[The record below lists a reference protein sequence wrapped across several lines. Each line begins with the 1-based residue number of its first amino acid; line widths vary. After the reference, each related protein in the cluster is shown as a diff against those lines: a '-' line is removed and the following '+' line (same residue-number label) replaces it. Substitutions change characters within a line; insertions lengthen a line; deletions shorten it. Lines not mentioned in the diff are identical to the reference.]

1 MRRTR
6 AEALALVNWK
16 GVFYE
21 RYVLDDH
28 VTALEGANGAGKT
41 TVMIAAYVV
50 LLPDMTRLRFTN
62 LGESAATGGDK
73 GIYGRLGEPD
83 SPSYAAIDF
92 RLGTGERLLA
102 GVHLDRR
109 SEPTVE
115 LTPFV
120 ATGLAD
126 DVSLQ
131 DVLLDRGEVDA
142 VPDLNRLR
150 ELVALSGGRL
160 KTFSKTGDYFAE
172 LFDRGVT
179 PLRLTGDEER
189 TKLNE
194 MLRTSMVGGIS
205 RALTGGLRE
214 FLLRAET
221 GLADTLKRMRGNL
234 DACRRTRLEVESAQ
248 RMEEEIH
255 GVYEAGQEM
264 FVAAVH
270 ATRERADELHQRV
283 VRARAEL
290 ETGEAREREL
300 ARTLA
305 LKTDEHAQVESALLE
320 TQAALE
326 EASRRLEAVRL
337 AHRIAERIA
346 RRMHERSQVAARFE
360 AARDAERAARDAREL
375 ARARRAR
382 AQEEVEAAS
391 LGLANFQEGL
401 DQAHRRAAAY
411 EQVSRRLEQAQAG
424 LPELDVQ
431 PGTIV
436 ATRQDCERRVAVLD
450 REIVADDRAVATA
463 AQQRADHERVLG
475 ALASLRG
482 KPTPPDGALELA
494 RQALRALRDLE
505 GLANELPQLPAQVE
519 EARVLAARQ
528 SETRRAAA
536 RWVLTD
542 SPLVTA
548 QDVQG
553 AFAGAD
559 VELESTR
566 AALSAQRAGVV
577 SAEGAAAT
585 ARDAIEQLEALLPR
599 WRDARDQAAQLRGAW
614 RPAEPLASRDDLE
627 SLREHLQAERDR
639 VREQVVAAKQRLG
652 GLTARADQLEH
663 GGGDFSPALV
673 EARDAVE
680 GELLAGLFDDVQVE
694 DAARVQAVLGPL
706 AEAIVVDDVARAA
719 ERLARAENR
728 PATVWLV
735 DERTRVAVRPEEPEA
750 DGTVLMEDAVFVESD
765 AGSRLTT
772 LPEHPTLGRKAR
784 AQRVAALRKD
794 IAAAEREVD
803 GLRTEERRVRDGLA
817 AVNRLMGDVAL
828 LERPDPSPDLR
839 AAQAELA
846 AAVEATRLCASEVER
861 LGAVVDA
868 LVTRRRGL
876 QGLLGDAHLLDLSD
890 QAEVHRTLEQRLA
903 AARAAR
909 ARLDECVDARSAVE
923 DGLDV
928 LRTPPPTEDQLVALH
943 ARLDGARTRRDAL
956 AEPLDALRYVEANV
970 HALAWSDAP
979 AALQEQQALRP
990 ALEEQ
995 LRVAKEAL
1003 GTAQRGQDTAE
1014 PAFETASEAARSA
1027 DADLKELDAALGR
1040 DREELA
1046 DTGVDDASDDALAS
1060 AELASSTQRERAA
1073 ALDRQERALG
1083 SEVIEA
1089 RVRHEAEA
1097 SRVEGLRSTL
1107 SDEEGQWRPHAER
1120 WDRLQGEARDAG
1132 VLDSAM
1138 SAAHLEQ
1145 TRGSG
1150 SVNLYPA
1157 ARSKGELLVERLAHA
1172 DGGAERA
1179 QAIRDVLASATQ
1191 ESGLAYLRAWLDA
1204 REWLRLRVPPQ
1215 IAEVDDPLETL
1226 ARVRDHLDRLRERL
1240 GQQEQNLRGQSED
1253 VARNIETQRRKA
1265 RREVGRL
1272 NRDLRDVRFGSIHG
1286 VRIQVQAVESRER
1299 VLRALREGEAQQ
1311 LLFQSEMPIEDAMAE
1326 LFKRYGGGQTGGQRL
1341 LDYREYLELQVEVV
1355 RQASR
1360 DWEQANPTRMSTGE
1374 AIGVGA
1380 AIMMV
1385 VLTAWERHANLLRAK
1400 RSAGTLR
1407 FLFLDEANRLSQ
1419 DNLGVLFELCESLE
1433 LQLLIAAPEVAQA
1446 QGNTTY
1452 HLVRQVDE
1460 EGREVV
1466 RVAGR
1471 RTPRTEAGAG

>member
-83 SPSYAAIDF
+83 SPSYTAIDF
-92 RLGTGERLLA
+92 RLGTGERLIA

-120 ATGLAD
+120 VTGLAD

-131 DVLLDRGEVDA
+131 EVLLDRGEVDA

-150 ELVALSGGRL
+150 ELVTLSGGRL
-160 KTFSKTGDYFAE
+160 KAFSTTGDYFAD

-290 ETGEAREREL
+290 EAGEAQEREL
-300 ARTLA
+300 ARKLST
-305 LKTDEHAQVESALLE
+305 KTDEHDQVAQALQE
-320 TQAALE
+320 TRAALE
-326 EASRRLEAVRL
+326 EASRQMEAVRL
-337 AHRIAERIA
+337 AHRIAGRIA
-346 RRMHERSQVAARFE
+346 RRERERSQIAERFE
-360 AARDAERAARDAREL
+360 TARREEKAARDARDR
-375 ARARRAR
+375 ARARRAN

-391 LGLANFQEGL
+391 RGLADFQEGL
-401 DQAHRRAAAY
+401 DQVHRRAASF
-411 EQVSRRLEQAQAG
+411 EQVSRRLEQARRG
-424 LPELDVQ
+424 LPNVDVQ
-431 PGTIV
+431 PDTV
-436 ATRQDCERRVAVLD
+436 ASARQDCEGRVGALD
-450 REIVADDRAVATA
+450 REIVALDRAVATA
-463 AQQRADHERVLG
+463 AQRRAEHARVLG
-475 ALASLRG
+475 ALTSLRG
-482 KPTPPDGALELA
+482 EPTPAEGAMELA
-494 RQALRALRDLE
+494 RQALRALREQE
-505 GLANELPQLPAQVE
+505 GLAKELPQLPARVE

-528 SETRRAAA
+528 GETRRAAA
-536 RWVLTD
+536 RWALPDT
-542 SPLVTA
+542 PLVTA
-548 QDVQG
+548 RDAQV
-553 AFAGAD
+553 AFAQAD
-559 VELESTR
+559 AELEASRASLSAER
-566 AALSAQRAGVV
+566 AAVV
-577 SAEGAAAT
+577 AAEGTAST
-585 ARDAIEQLEALLPR
+585 ARDTIERLEALLPR
-599 WRDARDQAAQLRGAW
+599 WRDTRDLAAQLRGAW
-614 RPAEPLASRDDLE
+614 RPAEPLACRDDVETLQE
-627 SLREHLQAERDR
+627 SLQTQRDR
-639 VREQVVAAKQRLG
+639 VREKAGAARERLAEF
-652 GLTARADQLEH
+652 TTRADQLEH

-673 EARDAVE
+673 QARDAVE
-680 GELLAGLFDDVQVE
+680 GELLAGLFDDVAVE
-694 DAARVQAVLGPL
+694 DAARVQAILGPL

-719 ERLARAENR
+719 DRLARAKDR
-728 PATVWLV
+728 PSTVWLV
-735 DERTRVAVRPEEPEA
+735 DERTRAAVRPEEPDA
-750 DGTVLMEDAVFVESD
+750 DGAVLIEDAVFVESD

-772 LPEHPTLGRKAR
+772 LSEHPTLGRKAR
-784 AQRVAALRKD
+784 AQRVAALRRD
-794 IAAAEREVD
+794 IAAVEREVD

-817 AVNRLMGDVAL
+817 AVTRLMGDVAL
-828 LERPDPSPDLR
+828 LERPDPTPDLR

-846 AAVEATRLCASEVER
+846 AAAEATRRRAAEVER
-861 LGAVVDA
+861 LGAVADA
-868 LVTRRRGL
+868 LATRRSGI
-876 QGLLGDAHLLDLSD
+876 QGLLGDAHLLDLPD
-890 QAEVHRTLEQRLA
+890 QAEVHRAFEQRLA
-903 AARAAR
+903 DARAAR
-909 ARLDECVDARSAVE
+909 AHLERCAEARSVVE

-928 LRTPPPTEDQLVALH
+928 LRTPPPAEDEMAALRT
-943 ARLDGARTRRDAL
+943 RLDDARTGRDAL
-956 AEPLDALRYVEANV
+956 AEPLDALRYVEANAQ
-970 HALAWSDAP
+970 ALAWSDAP
-979 AALQEQQALRP
+979 VALRERQALRP

-1003 GTAQRGQDTAE
+1003 GAAQREQDTAE
-1014 PAFETASEAARSA
+1014 ATFEGASEAARSA
-1027 DADLKELDAALGR
+1027 DAELKELDAALGR

-1060 AELASSTQRERAA
+1060 AELASSTLREQAA
-1073 ALDRQERALG
+1073 AFDFHERALG
-1083 SEVIEA
+1083 SEVVEA
-1089 RVRHEAEA
+1089 RVRHETEA

-1120 WDRLQGEARDAG
+1120 WERLQGEARDAG

-1138 SAAHLEQ
+1138 SAAHLEK
-1145 TRGSG
+1145 TRGAG

-1179 QAIRDVLASATQ
+1179 QAVRQVLASATQ

-1204 REWLRLRVPPQ
+1204 REWLRQRVPPQ